1 METNLANDLMNLR
14 LFYLLENF
22 DSFTRST
29 EGESAAGLLRKMVTL
44 ELVEKNRRSVE
55 RRLRDAR
62 LGRFKRMEHF
72 DWNWPKQYDRERL
85 AEILDGDMVKRS
97 KNLILLGPRGVGK
110 TMIAKNL
117 VNRALDQGYRGRFIT
132 AAKLVADLLAADH
145 RLESRLRYY
154 TNLDL
159 LAIDEV
165 GYLSFEPR
173 AADLLFEVVSR
184 RYEQAPIILTTN
196 LAFKDWPSIFPGVAC
211 VSALVDR
218 LIHHCDILPI
228 QGESYRQKESKLSAR
243 KEPS

>member
-1 METNLANDLMNLR
+1 MDTSLAHDLTVLK
-14 LFYLLENF
+14 LHYLAENF
-22 DSFTRST
+22 DSFVNSAQ
-29 EGESAAGLLRKMVTL
+29 GENAEDILKKLVTL

-55 RRLRDAR
+55 RRLQEAR

-72 DWNWPKQYDRERL
+72 DWNWPKSYDIAL
-85 AEILDGDMVKRS
+85 LKNIFAGDMVKS
-97 KNLILLGPRGVGK
+97 EKNLILMGPRGVGK

-117 VNRALDQGYRGRFIT
+117 VQRALDQGYKGRFIT
-132 AAKLVADLLAADH
+132 AAKLIADLLSADY

-154 TNLDL
+154 TNLDI
-159 LAIDEV
+159 LAIDEI
-165 GYLSFEPR
+165 GYLSFESR

-218 LIHHCDILPI
+218 LIHHCHILPI
-228 QGESYRQKESKLSAR
+228 RGDSYRQKESKDKKDLS
-243 KEPS
+243 